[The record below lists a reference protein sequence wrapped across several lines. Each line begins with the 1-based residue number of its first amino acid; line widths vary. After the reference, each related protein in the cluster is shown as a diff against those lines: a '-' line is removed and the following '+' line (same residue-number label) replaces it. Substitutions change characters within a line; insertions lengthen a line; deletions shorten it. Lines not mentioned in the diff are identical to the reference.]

1 MMERLREGAS
11 SLAVKIILG
20 LIIFSFVFAG
30 VGSYLGSGS
39 QPVAA
44 TVGDREISRNEF
56 EQAYQNERNRM
67 QSQLGEYFSTLL
79 GDPQYV
85 QQFRKTILDRMINDI
100 LLNQRAQEL
109 GLRVSDAQVRSEIVK
124 MPAFQNA
131 GQFDKEV
138 YASALRRAGYTPEGF
153 AETMR
158 QDMTRNQL
166 IMALQSSDFT
176 LDNEVN
182 NLNELEVQQREI
194 RTITFDIAKLAEQ
207 ADVTEEA
214 IQAFYD
220 ENQSRFMRPDQ
231 VKISYIELSGQ
242 ALKSAVSVSDEEV
255 EKYFTENQDKY
266 STLEKRRVSH
276 VLIQGDDKEKAQAV
290 LDRINSGEDFAAVAT
305 EVSDDTFSAEKG
317 GELDWFERGVM
328 DPAFEQAAFELANV
342 NDRTELVKSA
352 FGYHIIQ
359 LDGVEAP
366 ITKPL
371 ADVQASIIATLQDE
385 KAAGEFYDLQTTLA
399 EVAFEMPDSLDDAA
413 QAVNAQIKESDFF
426 SRSSVP
432 EGLSTPAVI
441 QAIFS
446 PEVREDGLNSEVI
459 EIAPEHVVV
468 VRVDDNRPAAV
479 LPLADVSEAVK
490 AQLARDLAEKQA
502 QALATE
508 TMAALQSDDSGEQ
521 FLTDN
526 ALSFTE
532 ARTISRSDTLAPEVF
547 KIAKPLENSSVYV
560 EARDESSN
568 IVVIALDGV
577 LSVANDSMK
586 PQVSARLARS
596 QAQQE
601 LSAVLEVLR
610 SEKSISYPILE
621 TSTN

>member
-39 QPVAA
+39 QPIAA

-56 EQAYQNERNRM
+56 EQAYQNERSRM

-109 GLRVSDAQVRSEIVK
+109 GLRVSDAQVRTELMK

-166 IMALQSSDFT
+166 LVALQSSDFT
-176 LDNEVN
+176 LEHEIDY
-182 NLNELEVQQREI
+182 LSELEVQQREI
-194 RTITFDIAKLAEQ
+194 RTITFDIAQLAEQ
-207 ADVTEEA
+207 TEITEEA
-214 IQAFYD
+214 IKAFYD
-220 ENQSRFMRPDQ
+220 NNQSQFMRPDQ
-231 VKISYIELSGQ
+231 VKVSYIELSGD
-242 ALKSAVSVSDEEV
+242 ALKSSVSVSDEDI

-276 VLIQGDDKEKAQAV
+276 ILIQGDDKEKAQAI
-290 LDRINSGEDFAAVAT
+290 LDRVNNGDDFAIVAA

-317 GELDWFERGVM
+317 GALDWFERGVM
-328 DPAFEQAAFELANV
+328 DPAFEKAAFELTNV

-359 LDGVEAP
+359 LDGIEASV
-366 ITKPL
+366 TKPL
-371 ADVQASIIATLQDE
+371 AEVKAGIVTALQENKAEEAFYELESTL
-385 KAAGEFYDLQTTLA
+385 T
-399 EVAFEMPDSLDDAA
+399 EVAFEMPDSLVDAA
-413 QAVNAQIKESDFF
+413 EAVNGQIKVSEFF
-426 SRSSVP
+426 SRSSIP
-432 EGLSTPAVI
+432 QELSAPAVS

-446 PEVREDGLNSEVI
+446 PEVREDGLNSAVI
-459 EIAPEHVVV
+459 EIAPEHVIV
-468 VRVDDNRPAAV
+468 VRVDDSRPAAV
-479 LPLADVSEAVK
+479 LPLVDVSDAVK
-490 AQLARDLAEKQA
+490 AQLARNLAEQQA
-502 QALATE
+502 QTLATD
-508 TMAALQSDDSGEQ
+508 TITALQSESGDK
-521 FLTDN
+521 FLADN
-526 ALSFTE
+526 NLSFTDT
-532 ARTISRSDTLAPEVF
+532 RTIARDDVLAQEVF
-547 KIAKPLENSSVYV
+547 KIAKPSESKSVYV
-560 EARDESSN
+560 QARDESSN
-568 IVVIALDGV
+568 IIIIALDGV
-577 LSVANDSMK
+577 LSVSNESMK

-596 QAQQE
+596 QTQQE
-601 LSAVLEVLR
+601 LSAVLDVLR
-610 SEKSISYPILE
+610 SEQSISYPILE